1 MKDTLTN
8 RRHRRGWVLLALLRV
23 PPWGCA
29 GTEAATGMGFPLW
42 LQEPGEWGSAR
53 SDLSS
58 LFKTET
64 CGGSRVLQQV
74 KGQCCRCSSLACCCG
89 AVSIPGPGN
98 FLSEGTAKN
107 GKRDPRRG
115 TNAVLQRSPG
125 TESPSRAKPCWE
137 RAVCAADCC
146 TPETPATWCFGE
158 LRHCGV
164 TLTPST
170 SF

>member
-74 KGQCCRCSSLACCCG
+74 EGPVLSLQQLGLLLWCR
-89 AVSIPGPGN
+89 
-98 FLSEGTAKN
+98 F
-107 GKRDPRRG
+107 DPRPRKFLIRG
-115 TNAVLQRSPG
+115 HSQKRKT
-125 TESPSRAKPCWE
+125 
-137 RAVCAADCC
+137 
-146 TPETPATWCFGE
+146 
-158 LRHCGV
+158 
-164 TLTPST
+164 
-170 SF
+170 